1 MSAADES
8 QALKEAMDGF
18 HNYLRQAQQLIDTC
32 GRPRGTIFLRWQG
45 VTGAAPRQPSAKVVK
60 LADVRMEFPDGEPV
74 VTEQERRR
82 AISARS
88 EAINRRYG
96 I

>member
-1 MSAADES
+1 VVSKQDPGAPNW
-8 QALKEAMDGF
+8 L
-18 HNYLRQAQQLIDTC
+18 DTC

-45 VTGAAPRQPSAKVVK
+45 VTGPAPQQPSAKVVK
-60 LADVRMEFPDGEPV
+60 VAEVRRELPDGEPV

-82 AISARS
+82 SISERS
-88 EAINRRYG
+88 EAINRRYS